1 MKKYLILLMI
11 LFLSQMAF
19 PKSVNIV
26 FRLDDYRLV
35 HDSINE
41 KIVHLFMKYR
51 IPLVLGVIPCD
62 DNENLKFDSTNYF
75 LPYLRDRVHEGL
87 IEIALHG
94 LNHKKM
100 TPLGEMRGLCLEE
113 QFRLQLIFH
122 HGIPMMKIL

>member
-62 DNENLKFDSTNYF
+62 DNENLKFDSTNYLWLSF
-75 LPYLRDRVHEGL
+75 KQF
-87 IEIALHG
+87 EIASI
-94 LNHKKM
+94 NASTDAVM
-100 TPLGEMRGLCLEE
+100 TS
-113 QFRLQLIFH
+113 
-122 HGIPMMKIL
+122 